1 MTQPFSDELPQVV
14 FFDAMGTLFD
24 LQNSVGEIYQQH
36 ARKYDV
42 EADAN
47 LLTNAFVNSFKS
59 APPLAFSGQLTTIKQ
74 QEFEWWKNVVHNTFS
89 QINLCEKF
97 SNFTDFFQEVY
108 EYFAS
113 NEAWYLFPDVMPAL
127 ENLRSQN
134 IEMGVISNFDTR
146 LIKVLKLLDLEQF
159 FASITISSQAGFAKP
174 DQNIFKQALTKH
186 DTIAKQAWHIGDSI
200 AEDYQGAKAAG
211 IKALWLNRQRLSEN
225 IENQLPNLSSLG

>member
-89 QINLCEKF
+89 QINLAKNSVILRTFFKKF
-97 SNFTDFFQEVY
+97 MSTLLAMKPGI
-108 EYFAS
+108 YF
-113 NEAWYLFPDVMPAL
+113 P
-127 ENLRSQN
+127 
-134 IEMGVISNFDTR
+134 T
-146 LIKVLKLLDLEQF
+146 
-159 FASITISSQAGFAKP
+159 
-174 DQNIFKQALTKH
+174 
-186 DTIAKQAWHIGDSI
+186 
-200 AEDYQGAKAAG
+200 
-211 IKALWLNRQRLSEN
+211 
-225 IENQLPNLSSLG
+225 